1 MGGRGFAI
9 FATFVFMF
17 YSLWD
22 IVMGAQGCATF
33 VFLFFG
39 LFGKLFWEDGVLQLL
54 QLLYFYFRFVWE
66 IVVGGRGAEVLAKLT
81 LAPPPVSSSAEAQ
94 CAKNID
100 QDYI

>member
-1 MGGRGFAI
+1 MCGLKLVVTPRKNDGDVCERLRAR
-9 FATFVFMF
+9 VFF
-17 YSLWD
+17 
-22 IVMGAQGCATF
+22 
-33 VFLFFG
+33 
-39 LFGKLFWEDGVLQLL
+39 
-54 QLLYFYFRFVWE
+54 FRFVWE